1 MNWTFQVTLALYTVG
16 LLHSLLGFY
25 QKRQV
30 FVNIA
35 LWMVVCGFVT
45 HTGFLV
51 MLGLER
57 RHFPITNLP
66 ESLSFF
72 AWCVTL
78 TFIVA
83 NIRYRTNVLGA
94 FVLPLVSLLTLFSE
108 LVWEEN
114 HSIPPL
120 LRSKWLYFHSSV
132 AFLAYAAFFLTFI
145 SGILYLIQEK
155 ELKSK
160 KFRFFYFRLPSLQ
173 VCDEL
178 LRRSLFVGF
187 ILMSVTIL
195 TGAFWAQQAWGRF
208 WSWDPKE
215 TASLVTWGIY
225 LVLVNYRLSAAW
237 RGRMAAYISIIG
249 FMSML
254 FTFGVNNWFKGL
266 HTYL

>member
-25 QKRQV
+25 QKRQI
-30 FVNIA
+30 FVNLA
-35 LWMVVCGFVT
+35 LWMVGCGFVS
-45 HTGFLV
+45 HTAFLV
-51 MLGLER
+51 LLGIER
-57 RHFPITNLP
+57 RHFPLTNLP

-78 TFIVA
+78 TFILA

-120 LRSKWLYFHSSV
+120 LKSNWIYFHSTV

-187 ILMSVTIL
+187 ILMSITIV
-195 TGAFWAQQAWGRF
+195 TGALWPSRRGAGSGAGTPRRRRRSSRGEFTSS
-208 WSWDPKE
+208 WST
-215 TASLVTWGIY
+215 TAFRRSGADEWPHI
-225 LVLVNYRLSAAW
+225 SA
-237 RGRMAAYISIIG
+237 S
-249 FMSML
+249 SDSSPCCSPSE
-254 FTFGVNNWFKGL
+254 
-266 HTYL
+266 